1 MKKERKRQ
9 MKILICIRK
18 SECRYNA
25 LEVGGK
31 LAQAT
36 NSEVTALFVSPKAS
50 ERFEEYFEADVDLKG
65 RSLGDRVEQSRKVDQ
80 RLLKEAKD
88 FLVGLGVKAQVKSRQ
103 GDPVKET
110 ILESVEGKYDL
121 IIVGSRALHGIKAK
135 FESFS
140 ERLIEHASIPVLV
153 ASHVSKLSSILLCVE
168 GTEQSRI
175 TIEYARDFAKAIDA
189 HVTVLTV
196 VGRKKDEEK
205 AQGIIHYAESIFKK
219 AGVSV
224 ETRIRVGNPAE
235 EIHQESTQHD
245 LVLVGSHK
253 FGILETLLLRN
264 PSIDIVETSEAP
276 TLVVRDEP
284 EQ

>member
-1 MKKERKRQ
+1 
-9 MKILICIRK
+9 MKILICMRK

-36 NSEVTALFVSPKAS
+36 NSEVTVLFVLPKPP
-50 ERFEEYFEADVDLKG
+50 ERFEEYFEAEVDSKG
-65 RSLGDRVEQSRKVDQ
+65 RSLKDRVEHSHKVDQ
-80 RLLKEAKD
+80 RLLKEARD
-88 FLVGLGVKAQVKSRQ
+88 FLTGLHVKAQVKLRQ

-110 ILESVEGKYDL
+110 ILESVEGKFDL

-153 ASHVSKLSSILLCVE
+153 ASHVSELSSILLCVE

-175 TIEYARDFAKAIDA
+175 TIEYARDFAKAINA

-196 VGRKKDEEK
+196 VKQKKDLEK
-205 AQGIIHYAESIFKK
+205 AQGIVQYAESILKG

-224 ETRIRVGNPAE
+224 EIKIRVGNPTE
-235 EIHQESTQHD
+235 EIHKESTQYD

-264 PSIDIVETSEAP
+264 PSIGIVETSKVP
-276 TLVVRDEP
+276 TLVVRDET

>member
-1 MKKERKRQ
+1 
-9 MKILICIRK
+9 MKILICMRK
-18 SECRYNA
+18 SECRHNA

-36 NSEVTALFVSPKAS
+36 NSEVTALFVLPK
-50 ERFEEYFEADVDLKG
+50 VDSKG
-65 RSLGDRVEQSRKVDQ
+65 RSLKDRVEQSHKVDQ

-88 FLVGLGVKAQVKSRQ
+88 FLTGLHLKAQVKLRQ
-103 GDPVKET
+103 GDSVKET

-153 ASHVSKLSSILLCVE
+153 ASHVSGLSSILLCVE
-168 GTEQSRI
+168 GREQSRI
-175 TIEYARDFAKAIDA
+175 TIEYARDFAKAVNA

-196 VGRKKDEEK
+196 VKQKKELEG
-205 AQGIIHYAESIFKK
+205 AQGIIQYAESILKE

-224 ETRIRVGNPAE
+224 ETKIRVGNPAE
-235 EIHQESTQHD
+235 EIHKESIQYD

-264 PSIDIVETSEAP
+264 PSIDIVETSKAP

>member
-1 MKKERKRQ
+1 

-18 SECRYNA
+18 SECRHNA

-31 LAQAT
+31 LVRAT
-36 NSEVTALFVSPKAS
+36 NSEATVLFVSPKPP

-65 RSLGDRVEQSRKVDQ
+65 RSLGERVEQSRIVDQ

-88 FLVGLGVKAQVKSRQ
+88 FLTGLRVKAQVKLRQ

-121 IIVGSRALHGIKAK
+121 IIVGSRALHGIKAR

-153 ASHVSKLSSILLCVE
+153 ASHVSTLSSILLCVE

-189 HVTVLTV
+189 HVTVMTV
-196 VGRKKDEEK
+196 AGQKKDMEK
-205 AQGIIHYAESIFKK
+205 AQRIVQYAESILKE

-224 ETRIRVGNPAE
+224 ETTIRVGNPTE
-235 EIHQESTQHD
+235 EIHNESIKYD

-253 FGILETLLLRN
+253 PGILETLLLKS
-264 PSIDIVETSEAP
+264 PSIDIVESSKAP

-284 EQ
+284 E

>member
-1 MKKERKRQ
+1 
-9 MKILICIRK
+9 MKILICMRK
-18 SECRYNA
+18 SECRHNA

-36 NSEVTALFVSPKAS
+36 NSEITALFVLPKPP
-50 ERFEEYFEADVDLKG
+50 ERFDEYLEADVDLKG
-65 RSLGDRVEQSRKVDQ
+65 RSLKDRVEQSHKVDQ
-80 RLLKEAKD
+80 YLLKEAKD
-88 FLVGLGVKAQVKSRQ
+88 FLTGLNVKAQVKLRQ

-121 IIVGSRALHGIKAK
+121 IIVGSRSLRGIKAK

-153 ASHVSKLSSILLCVE
+153 ASHVSGLSSILLCVE
-168 GTEQSRI
+168 GKEQSRI
-175 TIEYARDFAKAIDA
+175 TIEYARDFARAVCA

-196 VGRKKDEEK
+196 VRQKKDLEK
-205 AQGIIHYAESIFKK
+205 AQGIVQYAESILRQ

-235 EIHQESTQHD
+235 EIRHESTQYD

-264 PSIDIVETSEAP
+264 PSIDIVETSKAP
-276 TLVVRDEP
+276 TLVVRDEL
-284 EQ
+284 ER